1 MEPMR
6 RYPTGDGTYA
16 ADLVAPTMVV
26 APVAL
31 QGRPED
37 MPLTSSQWGVP
48 VGAAAPVSNA
58 WDGGSSVDA
67 PPPSPTYQNA
77 VGDQSM
83 INRSKGPTP
92 LYGSRTVLDK
102 QLVGDRVL
110 GAFGQSTYM
119 NAPGI
124 ERRDKARPAMQPAKT
139 PMPDPNR
146 SQSGDNTKL
155 NFRPTSKDY
164 GNKLAGFS
172 ASNAWDAGSSVDVP
186 MYRPDFTKVSDPPI
200 GAAVF
205 LKRSGVLTPLTA
217 PWTRSTSTAA
227 DIAALSEAD
236 ITTRQN
242 ILSNINPI
250 PADSTGI
257 PAEMRMID
265 AEIERRNAGGGGGA
279 AGGAGTVTDVATGD
293 PVEWPAD
300 VRAIFSANDWAAMT
314 PERRAEALDT
324 IRHPTNAT
332 EIFKNVLDVAGIT
345 LRTWLTMDERD
356 RREARE
362 TLDRAANTRH
372 QMVMED
378 IQRQGGTATPAQSA
392 ELSSLN
398 GGIAA
403 LLAGMNAKSKG
414 LSTTAIVGLVAGGV
428 VAVGLLAL
436 VLRSPRRN
444 PSYRLPSLHGVS
456 MRRRGR

>member
-1 MEPMR
+1 MGCANGACAVKYKRPEGPLGQRPQWPPGAAKSSMEPMR

-16 ADLVAPTMVV
+16 ADLVAPTMVI
-26 APVAL
+26 APVAS

-77 VGDQSM
+77 VGDQSTM
-83 INRSKGPTP
+83 INRSKGM
-92 LYGSRTVLDK
+92 YGLRNVAEGLK
-102 QLVGDRVL
+102 RPQP
-110 GAFGQSTYM
+110 STT
-119 NAPGI
+119 
-124 ERRDKARPAMQPAKT
+124 ARPAPQYSEPYKIVYKGGAS
-139 PMPDPNR
+139 D
-146 SQSGDNTKL
+146 D
-155 NFRPTSKDY
+155 RP
-164 GNKLAGFS
+164 
-172 ASNAWDAGSSVDVP
+172 SNAWDSGSSVNVP
-186 MYRPDFTKVSDPPI
+186 MSRPDYTKVAYPPV
-200 GAAVF
+200 GTYF
-205 LKRSGVLTPLTA
+205 KRTGVLTPLRA

-227 DIAALSEAD
+227 EIGALSEAD
-236 ITTRQN
+236 ITERQN
-242 ILSNINPI
+242 ILSNITPI
-250 PADSTGI
+250 PAESTGI

-265 AEIERRNAGGGGGA
+265 AEIERRNAGGGGGGGA
-279 AGGAGTVTDVATGD
+279 AGGAGTVTDVATGN

-372 QMVMED
+372 QMVLED

-403 LLAGMNAKSKG
+403 LIAGMNAKSKG

-428 VAVGLLAL
+428 VAVGLLVL

-444 PSYRLPSLHGVS
+444 PSYRMPSLHGVS
-456 MRRRGR
+456 MRRRVR